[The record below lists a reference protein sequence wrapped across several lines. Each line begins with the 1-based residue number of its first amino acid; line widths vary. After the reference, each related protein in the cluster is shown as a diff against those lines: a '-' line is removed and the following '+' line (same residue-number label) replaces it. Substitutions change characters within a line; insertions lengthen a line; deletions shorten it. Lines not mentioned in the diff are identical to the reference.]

1 MIFKEVK
8 EYSNRQRIDLNK
20 KDNLKPGANVVILTD
35 DEYNNIKKEFLEL
48 QEQYKILE
56 NQIQMQQ
63 DQEHNLKEIIENVT
77 APIYENH
84 KKDLANKD
92 LEIKQLTD
100 ELNAIR
106 KSCSQYNIELMDLNA
121 IDIIFRSKHKKL
133 IKEFNNTI
141 FVNMEVAPIDADAKT
156 LPGDIKK

>member
-1 MIFKEVK
+1 MLFKEVK

-20 KDNLKPGANVVILTD
+20 KDNFKPGAKVVILTTN
-35 DEYNNIKKEFLEL
+35 EYDNIKKEFLDL
-48 QEQYKILE
+48 QEQYKILQH
-56 NQIQMQQ
+56 QIQMQQ
-63 DQEHNLKEIIENVT
+63 DQEQNLKEIIENVT

-84 KKDLANKD
+84 KKELENKD
-92 LEIKQLTD
+92 LEIKQLTN

-121 IDIIFRSKHKKL
+121 IDILIRNKHKQL

-141 FVNMEVAPIDADAKT
+141 FIDIPGSVVDADTKEI
-156 LPGDIKK
+156 PGNIKK

>member
-35 DEYNNIKKEFLEL
+35 DEYDNIKKEFLEL